1 MQPKTNQDDGKLIA
15 TTYNEEKCRE
25 ALARF
30 VLLDEAPFKTVEG
43 NGFKYMLSVFEPRF
57 HVPCRT
63 TIARDVLQ
71 VYVDEK
77 KKLKDFFVRNQQ
89 RVCLTTDTWT
99 SIQNINYMCLTAH
112 FVDNNWKLQKKIL
125 NFCPI
130 SNHKGDTIGKA
141 LEACL
146 KSWGIERV
154 LTVTVDNASSN
165 NDAILYLSKIV
176 NSWNGAIMNGNHMH
190 LRCSAHILNLIVT
203 EGLKDY
209 HESISKIRNVV
220 RYVRGSPARLQK
232 FKSCAER
239 EKISSKKLLCL
250 DVPTRWNSTYLM
262 LESAEKFQKAF
273 EMLED
278 HDTQYFRDFCLG
290 EDKGAPTSLDWEY
303 ARCFIKFLKV
313 FFHATLKFS
322 GSLFV
327 TFNTFLRHL
336 CMVHSQLQNWCD
348 SKDIFLKHMAENMKK
363 KYDKY
368 WGSYQVINP
377 FLFIAVLLDP
387 RHKQRLLRYCF
398 ALLWSE
404 DKANEMTSR
413 VINTLNE
420 LYYQYKVIYFANV
433 EAIDN
438 MPIANDM
445 PADNDE
451 IDADSL
457 FNSSY
462 MQLVN
467 ETDGVDNK
475 TENPGAISYHFWT
488 AKFGCCCRIQTLL

>member
-1 MQPKTNQDDGKLIA
+1 
-15 TTYNEEKCRE
+15 
-25 ALARF
+25 
-30 VLLDEAPFKTVEG
+30 
-43 NGFKYMLSVFEPRF
+43 
-57 HVPCRT
+57 
-63 TIARDVLQ
+63 
-71 VYVDEK
+71 
-77 KKLKDFFVRNQQ
+77 
-89 RVCLTTDTWT
+89 
-99 SIQNINYMCLTAH
+99 
-112 FVDNNWKLQKKIL
+112 
-125 NFCPI
+125 
-130 SNHKGDTIGKA
+130 
-141 LEACL
+141 
-146 KSWGIERV
+146 
-154 LTVTVDNASSN
+154 
-165 NDAILYLSKIV
+165 
-176 NSWNGAIMNGNHMH
+176 
-190 LRCSAHILNLIVT
+190 
-203 EGLKDY
+203 
-209 HESISKIRNVV
+209 
-220 RYVRGSPARLQK
+220 
-232 FKSCAER
+232 
-239 EKISSKKLLCL
+239 
-250 DVPTRWNSTYLM
+250 M

-273 EMLED
+273 ERLED

-290 EDKGAPTSLDWEY
+290 EDKGAPTSLDWEF

-313 FFHATLKFS
+313 FFDATLKFS

-327 TFNTFLRHL
+327 TSNTFLRHL
-336 CMVHSQLQNWCD
+336 CMVHSQLQNWCN

-438 MPIANDM
+438 MHFANDM

-457 FNSSY
+457 FNSGY
-462 MQLVN
+462 MKLVN

-475 TENPGAISYHFWT
+475 TEVDQYLMESCENPNDENFDILCWWKIKSPKYKILSYVARDILAIPVSTVASESAFST
-488 AKFGCCCRIQTLL
+488 GGRILDSFRSSLSPRTVETLICTQNWLDSSSQISLGEMVNNMEELETGNVNLT